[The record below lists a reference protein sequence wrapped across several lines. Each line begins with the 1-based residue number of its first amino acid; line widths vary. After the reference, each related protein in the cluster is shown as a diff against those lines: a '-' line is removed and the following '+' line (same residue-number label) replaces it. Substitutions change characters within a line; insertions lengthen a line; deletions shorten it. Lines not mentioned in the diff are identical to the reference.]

1 MKKRIRN
8 CVIITL
14 AIVVCCGSTVLLGSN
29 LAKENAVET
38 YSVSQFDS
46 ITDYVNSIKGNRVSP
61 MSRASANELYVAD
74 EELISSTMGVDFEYV
89 ELSGEHS
96 YFKFKVT
103 EPSNMRFL
111 QNNIVDDLS
120 GNSDSGDQL
129 IDEETARTCTE
140 QFVVGCG
147 NGVDGEDILNSLAE
161 MAPLM
166 YWESHPGYYY
176 TTSPYMDMADP
187 LGYMVYWVK
196 DGTFFQA
203 AVPADKLDEFWQIS
217 DSLMVQAD

>member
-1 MKKRIRN
+1 MKKRLRN

-14 AIVVCCGSTVLLGSN
+14 AIVICCGTTALLESKFARDN
-29 LAKENAVET
+29 TVET

-46 ITDYVNSIKGNRVSP
+46 ITEYVDSIKGKKVSP
-61 MSRASANELYVAD
+61 FSRASTSELYVAN

-89 ELSGEHS
+89 EVSGQHS

-103 EPSNMRFL
+103 EPNNLSSL
-111 QNNIVDDLS
+111 QNNIANDIS
-120 GNSDSGDQL
+120 GYSASGEQL
-129 IDEETARTCTE
+129 IDEDTARTCTE
-140 QFVVGCG
+140 QFIVGCG
-147 NGVDGEDILNSLAE
+147 NEDDGEDILNSLAE

-187 LGYMVYWVK
+187 LGYMIYWVK

-203 AVPADKLDEFWQIS
+203 AVPADRLDEFWQIS
-217 DSLMVQAD
+217 DSLMVQTN